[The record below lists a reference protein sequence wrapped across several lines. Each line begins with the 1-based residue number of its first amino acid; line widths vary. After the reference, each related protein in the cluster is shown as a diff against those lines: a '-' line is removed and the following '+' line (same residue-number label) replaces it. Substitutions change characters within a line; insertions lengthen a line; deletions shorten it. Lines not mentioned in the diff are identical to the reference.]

1 MKDKDKKNIPMKNK
15 DIDKLIKAAKNKTNK
30 VAEKKIAGLQ
40 GLAGLETG
48 LGKQFNEKKKKQ

>member
-40 GLAGLETG
+40 GLAGLATG
-48 LGKQFNEKKKKQ
+48 LGNQFNEKKK

>member
-40 GLAGLETG
+40 GLSGLQTG
-48 LGKQFNEKKKKQ
+48 LGNQFNEKKKKQ